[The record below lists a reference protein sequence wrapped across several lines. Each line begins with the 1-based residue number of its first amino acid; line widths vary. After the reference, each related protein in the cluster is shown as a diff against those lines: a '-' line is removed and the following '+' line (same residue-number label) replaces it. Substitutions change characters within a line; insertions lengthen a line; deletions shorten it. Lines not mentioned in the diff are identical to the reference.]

1 MRSKYH
7 YLHTTNF
14 KVPIQL
20 NGGIDPLLFVSIKA
34 ELRNYYFREF
44 LHMAIAYAFLQIL
57 NEDLFIIE
65 YGNVNL
71 FFVKGWDYASLN
83 REFLNVPFVKY

>member
-1 MRSKYH
+1 
-7 YLHTTNF
+7 
-14 KVPIQL
+14 
-20 NGGIDPLLFVSIKA
+20 
-34 ELRNYYFREF
+34 
-44 LHMAIAYAFLQIL
+44 MAIAYAFLQIL

-83 REFLNVPFVKY
+83 QEFLNVPFVEY